1 MGKKAI
7 AVVVVITL
15 MSMFSSI
22 SEYEFKQLEQ
32 TKLSFFSHE
41 NDTVNMGGCTDI
53 SATNY
58 NQNATEDDG
67 SCIHQSMG
75 GFEISESIFD
85 EGMIRGL
92 KYNLDCD
99 KYAILQYKDE
109 GNSTNGGNKIT
120 VVPTDYNNSVNITEI
135 QLSPFYSPVD
145 FDWSPNGEQFA
156 VMYSNMEVIT
166 YNSETGNVSD
176 YLFNLNNSSCPSCD
190 NLVYFGEISYNTDG
204 SLISVMT
211 KSYARFY
218 ADDLAYGFVI
228 NTSTKEIV
236 KWFSREYGPS
246 TGTWSPDGSHFALQ
260 SSLNPDWIIFFNT
273 STWTWETMVL
283 NLVNNEIIL
292 TMDYSSNGEF
302 IALCTLDKLYVYNT
316 STLAKIW
323 VSDIAECLDIDWSSN
338 SDYLGVTQSY
348 NYGWSLGS
356 GFWGYGDWEWYSDG
370 GSITIY
376 NSTTGKLVDRL
387 TTGNGNLCAFCDHI
401 LYFEWHPFSNYIIS
415 SGPVFE
421 VDLGY
426 SYPRI
431 DFWIYNES
439 IKITFGCMEMYSAN
453 FNSNATR
460 SDGSCIEFDEQ
471 DVNQFRENE
480 YITIADSYY
489 DVYWDFCEW
498 DDYEGEFLCWAE
510 DLSTLSED
518 MIDELQNCDQSENG
532 CETEPYCEEISYG
545 SWGCTY
551 SVPDHFDRPSSNGDL
566 ESLFGMIEN
575 NSEVVFLISFVIVT
589 CIIVIVNNN
598 KNDTRLSS
606 VLIDNHEDYE
616 VKEEHNVPTP
626 PTSIEINVREL
637 N

>member
-1 MGKKAI
+1 
-7 AVVVVITL
+7 
-15 MSMFSSI
+15 
-22 SEYEFKQLEQ
+22 
-32 TKLSFFSHE
+32 
-41 NDTVNMGGCTDI
+41 
-53 SATNY
+53 
-58 NQNATEDDG
+58 
-67 SCIHQSMG
+67 
-75 GFEISESIFD
+75 
-85 EGMIRGL
+85 
-92 KYNLDCD
+92 
-99 KYAILQYKDE
+99 
-109 GNSTNGGNKIT
+109 
-120 VVPTDYNNSVNITEI
+120 
-135 QLSPFYSPVD
+135 
-145 FDWSPNGEQFA
+145 
-156 VMYSNMEVIT
+156 MYSNMEVIT

-211 KSYARFY
+211 KDSARFY

-228 NTSTKEIV
+228 NTTTKEIV

-246 TGTWSPDGSHFALQ
+246 IGTWSPDGNHFAFQ
-260 SSLNPDWIIFFNT
+260 SSFNLDWIIFFNT
-273 STWTWETMVL
+273 STWTWETTVL
-283 NLVNNEIIL
+283 NLVNNDIIL
-292 TMDYSSNGEF
+292 SMDYSSSGEF

-316 STLAKIW
+316 STRAKIW

-356 GFWGYGDWEWYSDG
+356 GFWGSGDWEWYSDG

-376 NSTTGKLVDRL
+376 NSTTGKIVDRL

-401 LYFEWHPFSNYIIS
+401 VYFEWHPYSNHIIS

-421 VDLGY
+421 VDLAY
-426 SYPRI
+426 SYSRM
-431 DFWIYNES
+431 DFWNYNES

-471 DVNQFRENE
+471 DVNQFRENQ
-480 YITIADSYY
+480 YITIGDNYY

-510 DLSTLSED
+510 DLNTLSED

-545 SWGCTY
+545 LWGCTY
-551 SVPDHFDRPSSNGDL
+551 SVPDHFDRPSSNGGL
-566 ESLFGMIEN
+566 ESLLGMIED
-575 NSEVVFLISFVIVT
+575 NSEVVLLISFLIVT
-589 CIIVIVNNN
+589 CIIVIANNN

-616 VKEEHNVPTP
+616 VKEEHNVPIP
-626 PTSIEINVREL
+626 PTSIEIDVREL